1 MEAYNNKRPI
11 TPPSD
16 HQAKRMSGSFSGA
29 PIPNLDYVDQTMPTT
44 ATSNMPQAMAD
55 NKKSSLYTPA
65 LKNMDPINPTTNQDD
80 GLLGR
85 NAPQHNLAQE
95 NTSMKRPQENTS
107 MNRPQENT
115 SMNRPQ
121 ENTSMNP
128 PQKNVASQDN
138 AQFGSQRNQ
147 VTSRIEKQVYHILH
161 WNEPVRSGIALAS
174 VAGTI
179 LLTRWYSPLQMAAT
193 VLTMATLVN
202 LFYVNFM
209 VQSQRVI
216 SDNQTSHPYQNVIRN
231 DKSLYINKGSVT
243 HYTSVAVEVAE
254 TVIRALTRIVFVE
267 DTLTSLKWMVIFF
280 MTWKVSAYVATMDIL
295 LTLVISAFIFPHL
308 YMSNKDIVDS
318 HLQKG
323 QHMVQAGLENA
334 QVTAEQGMKDA
345 YGKAKTYFYQTG
357 TSNTDAKNTMNDT
370 SATLKDQ

>member
-16 HQAKRMSGSFSGA
+16 HQTKRMSGGFSGA

-44 ATSNMPQAMAD
+44 ATSNIPQAIAD

-85 NAPQHNLAQE
+85 NATQRNLAQE
-95 NTSMKRPQENTS
+95 NTSLNCPQENTLL
-107 MNRPQENT
+107 NRPQENT

-121 ENTSMNP
+121 EN
-128 PQKNVASQDN
+128 VASQDN
-138 AQFGSQRNQ
+138 TQFGSQRNQ

-161 WNEPVRSGIALAS
+161 WNEPIRSGIALAS
-174 VAGTI
+174 VAGPI

-231 DKSLYINKGSVT
+231 ETSLYINKGSVT

-267 DTLTSLKWMVIFF
+267 DTLTSFKWMVIFF
-280 MTWKVSAYVATMDIL
+280 MTWKVSAYVGTMDIL
-295 LTLVISAFIFPHL
+295 LTLVISAFIFPRL
-308 YMSNKDIVDS
+308 YMSNKDTVDS
-318 HLQKG
+318 HIQKG
-323 QHMVQAGLENA
+323 QHMIQMGLENA

-345 YGKAKTYFYQTG
+345 YGKAKTYFYQT
-357 TSNTDAKNTMNDT
+357 SNTDAKNTTNDT